1 MPSSSDALRNPVSR
15 RNRVSSSGA
24 QFLALDLGTS
34 FIKGA
39 VLDLDALRLRAIHR
53 LPFPDPLPDLPPL
66 HCEIDPD
73 AVLAATSQ
81 LIDTL
86 LAHAPEPAGLV
97 MTSQMQGLVLTDA
110 AGQPVSNCITW
121 RDQRA
126 LAPRPGGGTYFDALT
141 ARLSDP
147 QRARLGELHAG
158 LPFCALFRLAEEGRL
173 PPGLVPASLPDF
185 VLASLC
191 RETIVS
197 QIKIRASRSGIE
209 ASAGLSGS
217 RAQPAK
223 ASIPEDYLHIYSE
236 PGVEAT
242 NASVHGPLDLATLTW
257 QEDILAAWG
266 LERLRWP
273 RVRRAGEV
281 VGHLDI
287 GGRAVPCYTPVG
299 DQACAMVGAL
309 LQEGEL
315 SLNISTGSQASM
327 ISPALVRGDYQTRP
341 FFDGRYLNLITHI
354 PAGRALNTLVAL
366 LTELAEAEGV
376 RLRDPWGTIA
386 RLAAETGLH
395 ERGDSGLYGRGHP
408 APTDL
413 RVNLAFFASL
423 RGDRGEIANIR
434 EDNLTVGHLFRAAF
448 QDMAENYHAC
458 ALRLSPAAAWER
470 LVFSGGLAL
479 KMDVLRQVICDRFGA
494 EQAPAAHRLSPSPE
508 DTLLGLLALALAFTG
523 RASSVA
529 EASRLLVQHYREEEL

>member
-1 MPSSSDALRNPVSR
+1 MLSRSSELRNPASC
-15 RNRVSSSGA
+15 GA

-39 VLDLDALRLRAIHR
+39 VLDLDRLRLHAIHR
-53 LPFPDPLPDLPPL
+53 LPFPDPLPNLPPL
-66 HCEIDPD
+66 HCEIDPA
-73 AVLAATSQ
+73 AVLGATRR

-86 LAHAPEPAGLV
+86 LAHAPEAAGLV

-121 RDQRA
+121 RDQRS
-126 LAPRPGGGTYFDALT
+126 LAPRPGGGAYFDALA
-141 ARLSDP
+141 ARLSAQ
-147 QRARLGELHAG
+147 QRARLGELHPG

-173 PPGLVPASLPDF
+173 APGLIPASLPDF

-191 RETIVS
+191 RE
-197 QIKIRASRSGIE
+197 RG
-209 ASAGLSGS
+209 
-217 RAQPAK
+217 
-223 ASIPEDYLHIYSE
+223 E

-242 NASVHGPLDLATLTW
+242 NASVHGPLDLATLIW
-257 QEDILAAWG
+257 FEDILAAWG
-266 LERLRWP
+266 FERLRWP
-273 RVRRAGEV
+273 RVRRAGEI
-281 VGHLDI
+281 VGRLDM
-287 GGRAVPCYTPVG
+287 GGRAIPCYTPVG
-299 DQACAMVGAL
+299 DQACALAGAL

-315 SLNISTGSQASM
+315 SINISTGSQASM
-327 ISPALVRGDYQTRP
+327 ISPVLARGDYQTRP
-341 FFDGRYLNLITHI
+341 FFDNRYINLITHI

-376 RLRDPWGTIA
+376 QLRDPWGAIA
-386 RLAAETGLH
+386 RMAAATG
-395 ERGDSGLYGRGHP
+395 
-408 APTDL
+408 PTEL

-448 QDMAENYHAC
+448 QDMAENYHTC

-479 KMDVLRQVICDRFGA
+479 KMDVLRQVICDRFGIPHPEA
-494 EQAPAAHRLSPSPE
+494 TGRSRLSPSAE

-523 RASSVA
+523 RAGSVA
-529 EASRLLVQHYREEEL
+529 EAIGLLIQHYHEEEPCEPSDGA

>member
-1 MPSSSDALRNPVSR
+1 MPSSSDALRNPVSP
-15 RNRVSSSGA
+15 RNRVSFCGA

-39 VLDLDALRLRAIHR
+39 VLDLDRLQLRAIHR
-53 LPFPDPLPDLPPL
+53 LPFPNPLPNLPPL
-66 HCEIDPD
+66 HCEIAPD
-73 AVLAATSQ
+73 AVLGATFQ

-110 AGQPVSNCITW
+110 AGRPVSNCITW
-121 RDQRA
+121 RDQRS
-126 LAPRPGGGTYFDALT
+126 LAPRSGGGTYFDALA
-141 ARLSDP
+141 ARLSP
-147 QRARLGELHAG
+147 EQRARLGELHAG

-173 PPGLVPASLPDF
+173 ADDLTPASLPDF

-191 RETIVS
+191 RET
-197 QIKIRASRSGIE
+197 
-209 ASAGLSGS
+209 
-217 RAQPAK
+217 
-223 ASIPEDYLHIYSE
+223 SE

-257 QEDILAAWG
+257 QTDILAAWG
-266 LERLRWP
+266 LDRLRWP

-281 VGHLDI
+281 VGHLAI
-287 GGRAVPCYTPVG
+287 GGRAIPCYTPVG
-299 DQACAMVGAL
+299 DQACALVGAL

-327 ISPALVRGDYQTRP
+327 ISPTLARGDYQTRP
-341 FFDGRYLNLITHI
+341 FFDGRYLNLITHN

-376 RLRDPWGTIA
+376 RLRDSWGTIA
-386 RLAAETGLH
+386 RLAAEAG
-395 ERGDSGLYGRGHP
+395 
-408 APTDL
+408 PTDL

-458 ALRLSPAAAWER
+458 ARRLSPAGAWER

-479 KMDVLRQVICDRFGA
+479 KMDVLRQVICQRFSA

-508 DTLLGLLALALAFTG
+508 DTLLGLLALALYASG
-523 RASSVA
+523 RAATVQAAVA
-529 EASRLLVQHYREEEL
+529 EIRQATHAGP